1 MTNLISYL
9 LNFLII
15 SSIITGTVFAK
26 NIKNIKNL
34 IDDENDQE
42 IDKRENDQ
50 KYPVILLRPD
60 EQHRVFQL
68 NVQVGSPPQ
77 NLTLRL
83 DIGSGDVWLPAEEN
97 FSICSPS
104 TTSSAAAPTTSD
116 SSKDETRVLSIDAS
130 ESIDHSSATSVLYA
144 DNVCASLGV
153 YDMEDSNSG
162 SYYNVGESLSVGK
175 TTNGSTE
182 SFKVLPSFIYL
193 SGHYAEDNFSF
204 PMVLNAHLTD
214 IKGENFVFID
224 VNNSIVSTGGLGV
237 GISTIGSNFIDL
249 FIEQGI
255 VDSNSY
261 SLVLNG
267 KDAIYGELIIG
278 AVRNTDFTDSFI
290 EFDFVPMII
299 EGLDYNSYGLAASY
313 SNEMPIIAISGFGV
327 SSSATNRTVEFSNNY
342 NDELYSGS
350 YPKPIVLDSR
360 SYYNYIPY
368 STLIDMAVELNAYYA
383 EALDRWVLDCNVG
396 DLGTIDFHFGN
407 YTINIPISEFLTPA
421 YGNNTDT
428 QLQFDN
434 GDNACI
440 LSFLPDYYHGFSM
453 FGSTFLRGVVLAV
466 DNENKKIAL
475 GRLNP
480 YRIVYAPQ
488 HPNAVFNDTD
498 ASEIAAIDYQNGLST
513 VAMGNGSIPFA
524 TRNDIANYSD
534 ITFTYNTKTV
544 GATEANYSAVTA
556 FISEGEIFVA

>member
-261 SLVLNG
+261 SLVLN
-267 KDAIYGELIIG
+267 
-278 AVRNTDFTDSFI
+278 VTDLPP
-290 EFDFVPMII
+290 V
-299 EGLDYNSYGLAASY
+299 
-313 SNEMPIIAISGFGV
+313 
-327 SSSATNRTVEFSNNY
+327 
-342 NDELYSGS
+342 
-350 YPKPIVLDSR
+350 
-360 SYYNYIPY
+360 
-368 STLIDMAVELNAYYA
+368 
-383 EALDRWVLDCNVG
+383 
-396 DLGTIDFHFGN
+396 
-407 YTINIPISEFLTPA
+407 
-421 YGNNTDT
+421 T
-428 QLQFDN
+428 QMKCQLLQFPV
-434 GDNACI
+434 
-440 LSFLPDYYHGFSM
+440 LVFLHLLQIEPWNFQIIIMTNCTQVH
-453 FGSTFLRGVVLAV
+453 
-466 DNENKKIAL
+466 I
-475 GRLNP
+475 
-480 YRIVYAPQ
+480 
-488 HPNAVFNDTD
+488 
-498 ASEIAAIDYQNGLST
+498 QNQL
-513 VAMGNGSIPFA
+513 
-524 TRNDIANYSD
+524 Y
-534 ITFTYNTKTV
+534 
-544 GATEANYSAVTA
+544 
-556 FISEGEIFVA
+556 